1 MMDYETKLILQDLIG
16 AIEKPDGPDWWMIV
30 LTVINIV
37 AFVFVACTQIK
48 IQKHQTKLQEQQ
60 KKAQEYDTYRL
71 LYALIKESNWYIKS
85 FIRSLYSSIIYSRSI
100 EEIRDELEDMQ
111 KRLYGMENRL
121 MKQIIDFE
129 LKLPNGET
137 IVRDYQSV
145 LLLAGNISGY
155 ISRIISKDDDSILK
169 KSKIEHDYTMPYILR
184 DEFVM
189 KNAIVARINK
199 KGKAVFLER
208 RLDILLKHRD
218 DLIEKEYIDTIAEY
232 CKQYK

>member
-1 MMDYETKLILQDLIG
+1 MDYETKIYLDKLVE

-37 AFVFVACTQIK
+37 AFVVVAWTQIK
-48 IQKHQTKLQEQQ
+48 IQKHQTNLQEQQ
-60 KKAQEYDTYRL
+60 KKVQEYDTYRL

-85 FIRSLYSSIIYSRSI
+85 FIHSLYSSIIYSRSI
-100 EEIRDELEDMQ
+100 EEIRDELENMQ

-121 MKQIIDFE
+121 MQQIIDFE

-145 LLLAGNISGY
+145 LLHAGNISGY

-169 KSKIEHDYTMPYILR
+169 KSKIEHDHTMTYILR

>member
-1 MMDYETKLILQDLIG
+1 MDYETKIYLDKLIET
-16 AIEKPDGPDWWMIV
+16 IEKLDSPDWWMIV

-37 AFVFVACTQIK
+37 AFVFVAWTQIK

-60 KKAQEYDTYRL
+60 NKVQEYETYRL
-71 LYALIKESNWYIKS
+71 LYALIKESNWNVTS
-85 FIRSLYSSIIYSRSI
+85 FIHSLYSSIIYSKNV

-121 MKQIIDFE
+121 MQQIIDFE
-129 LKLPNGET
+129 LKLPNGKT
-137 IVRDYQSV
+137 IIREYQRV

-155 ISRIISKDDDSILK
+155 LSAVISKDDGIILK
-169 KSKIEHDYTMPYILR
+169 KTKIEYDYSMTYILS

-189 KNAIVARINK
+189 KNAIVARISKEENTALLEKRLNFFLNK
-199 KGKAVFLER
+199 R
-208 RLDILLKHRD
+208 N
-218 DLIEKEYIDTIAEY
+218 DLIKKRYIDTIAEY

>member
-1 MMDYETKLILQDLIG
+1 MDNETKIYLDNLIE
-16 AIEKPDGPDWWMIV
+16 AVEKLDSPDWWIIILTIV
-30 LTVINIV
+30 NIG
-37 AFVFVACTQIK
+37 AFVFVAITQIK
-48 IQKHQTKLQEQQ
+48 LQKQQTKLQEQQ

-121 MKQIIDFE
+121 MQQIIDFE

-137 IVRDYQSV
+137 IIKEYQSV

-155 ISRIISKDDDSILK
+155 LSRIISKDEGDVLK
-169 KSKIEHDYTMPYILR
+169 KSEIENDYSMTYILH

-189 KNAIVARINK
+189 KNAIVARIYKEENDT
-199 KGKAVFLER
+199 FLER
-208 RLDILLKHRD
+208 RLDSFLKKRD
-218 DLIEKEYIDTIAEY
+218 DLIEKKYIDAIAEY
-232 CKQYK
+232 CKQDK

>member
-1 MMDYETKLILQDLIG
+1 MDYETKIYLDNLIEAVDKLNS
-16 AIEKPDGPDWWMIV
+16 PDWWIIILTIV
-30 LTVINIV
+30 NIG
-37 AFVFVACTQIK
+37 AFVFVAITQIK
-48 IQKHQTKLQEQQ
+48 LQKQQTKLQEQQ

-121 MKQIIDFE
+121 MQQIIDFE

-137 IVRDYQSV
+137 IIKEYQSV

-155 ISRIISKDDDSILK
+155 LSRIISKDEGDVLK
-169 KSKIEHDYTMPYILR
+169 KSEIENDYSMTYILH

-189 KNAIVARINK
+189 KNAIVARIYKEENDT
-199 KGKAVFLER
+199 FLER
-208 RLDILLKHRD
+208 RLDSFLKKRD
-218 DLIEKEYIDTIAEY
+218 DLIEKKYIDAIAEY
-232 CKQYK
+232 CKQDK

>member
-1 MMDYETKLILQDLIG
+1 MDYEAKIYLDKLVEAVDKLDS
-16 AIEKPDGPDWWMIV
+16 PDWWMIV

-37 AFVFVACTQIK
+37 AFVFVAWTQIK

-60 KKAQEYDTYRL
+60 NKVQEYETYRL
-71 LYALIKESNWYIKS
+71 LYALIKESNWNVTS
-85 FIRSLYSSIIYSRSI
+85 FIHSLYSSIIYSKNV

-121 MKQIIDFE
+121 MQQIIDFE
-129 LKLPNGET
+129 LKLPNGKT
-137 IVRDYQSV
+137 IIREYQRV

-155 ISRIISKDDDSILK
+155 LSAVISKDDGIILK
-169 KSKIEHDYTMPYILR
+169 KSEIEYSYSMTYILK

-189 KNAIVARINK
+189 KNAIVARISKEENK
-199 KGKAVFLER
+199 ALLEKRLNFFLNLR
-208 RLDILLKHRD
+208 G
-218 DLIEKEYIDTIAEY
+218 DLINKRYIDTIAEY

>member
-1 MMDYETKLILQDLIG
+1 MDYETKIYLDKLVEAVDKL
-16 AIEKPDGPDWWMIV
+16 DSPDWWMIV

-60 KKAQEYDTYRL
+60 KKAQEYDTYKL
-71 LYALIKESNWYIKS
+71 LYALIKESNWNIKS
-85 FIRSLYSSIIYSRSI
+85 FILSVYSSIIYSRNV
-100 EEIRDELEDMQ
+100 EEIVDELESMQ
-111 KRLYGMENRL
+111 QRLYGMEKRL
-121 MKQIIDFE
+121 MQQIIDFE
-129 LKLPNGET
+129 LKHPNGET

-145 LLLAGNISGY
+145 LLHAGNISGY
-155 ISRIISKDDDSILK
+155 LSRIISKDDDSILK
-169 KSKIEHDYTMPYILR
+169 KSKIEYDYTMPYILR

-199 KGKAVFLER
+199 KGKAEFLER

>member
-1 MMDYETKLILQDLIG
+1 MDYETKIYLDKLIE
-16 AIEKPDGPDWWMIV
+16 AIEKLDSPDWWMIV

-37 AFVFVACTQIK
+37 AFVFVAWTQIK

-60 KKAQEYDTYRL
+60 NKVQEYETYRL
-71 LYALIKESNWYIKS
+71 LYALIKESNWNVTS
-85 FIRSLYSSIIYSRSI
+85 FIHSLYSSIIYSKNV

-121 MKQIIDFE
+121 MQQIIDFE
-129 LKLPNGET
+129 LKLPNGKT
-137 IVRDYQSV
+137 IIREYQRV

-155 ISRIISKDDDSILK
+155 LSAVISKDDDIILK
-169 KSKIEHDYTMPYILR
+169 KSEIEYSYSMTYILK

-189 KNAIVARINK
+189 KNAIVARISKEENK
-199 KGKAVFLER
+199 ALLEKRLNFFLNLR
-208 RLDILLKHRD
+208 G
-218 DLIEKEYIDTIAEY
+218 DLINKRYIDTIAEY

>member
-1 MMDYETKLILQDLIG
+1 MDYETKLYLDKVIET
-16 AIEKPDGPDWWMIV
+16 IEKLDSPDWWIIV
-30 LTVINIV
+30 LTIINIG
-37 AFVFVACTQIK
+37 AFVVVAWTQIK

-71 LYALIKESNWYIKS
+71 LYALIKESNWHIKS

-155 ISRIISKDDDSILK
+155 LSRIISKDDDSILK
-169 KSKIEHDYTMPYILR
+169 KSKIEYDYSMTYILH

-189 KNAIVARINK
+189 KNAIVARIYKEENDT
-199 KGKAVFLER
+199 FLER
-208 RLDILLKHRD
+208 RLDSFLKKRD
-218 DLIEKEYIDTIAEY
+218 DLIEKKYIDAIAEY
-232 CKQYK
+232 CKQDK

>member
-1 MMDYETKLILQDLIG
+1 MDYETKIYLDNLIEAVDS
-16 AIEKPDGPDWWMIV
+16 PDWWIIV

-37 AFVFVACTQIK
+37 AFIVVAWTQIK

-100 EEIRDELEDMQ
+100 EEIRDELENMQ

-121 MKQIIDFE
+121 MQQIIDFE

-137 IVRDYQSV
+137 IVKEYQSV

-155 ISRIISKDDDSILK
+155 LSRIISKDDDSILK
-169 KSKIEHDYTMPYILR
+169 KSKIEYDYTMPYILR

-189 KNAIVARINK
+189 KNAIVARISEEE
-199 KGKAVFLER
+199 KATFFR
-208 RLDILLKHRD
+208 K
-218 DLIEKEYIDTIAEY
+218 TP
-232 CKQYK
+232 QFFS